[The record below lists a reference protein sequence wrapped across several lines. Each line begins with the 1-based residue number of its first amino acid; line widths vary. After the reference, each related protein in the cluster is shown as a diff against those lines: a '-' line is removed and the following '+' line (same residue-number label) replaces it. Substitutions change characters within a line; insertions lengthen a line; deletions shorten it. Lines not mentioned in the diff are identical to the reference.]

1 MLMHNVHVF
10 QLLYK
15 RTVNTERMKSC
26 ELHTHANV
34 FEAVQYNK
42 NSVYAF
48 YQAIVSTIGDNC

>member
-1 MLMHNVHVF
+1 MHNVHVF